1 MQNRKLH
8 CVTRGIGGCIAVLIV
23 LAMFVTPIFAGD
35 WADGFNGNINNWS
48 VRTGS
53 AMSYSTTYSKGGV
66 TGAGSMAYNGGY
78 SGAMWRSTGGRP
90 SYTGIIKAQFYD
102 SQMIRPGLCGNWHRM
117 MIGASGTAYATGLA
131 AVGMYSTGDR
141 NSYFIRN
148 NSGYANIGQRGQPAT
163 CGVAGWVYYELEFKS
178 DGKMY
183 AKAQDAYV
191 ARTHNS
197 DRIAS
202 AINNGITHVTA

>member
-8 CVTRGIGGCIAVLIV
+8 FVKRGSGGCIAVLTM
-23 LAMFVTPIFAGD
+23 LAMFTTPIFAGD

-102 SQMIRPGLCGNWHRM
+102 SQMIRPTLCGNWHRM
-117 MIGASGTAYATGLA
+117 MIGACGTAYATGLA
-131 AVGMYSTGDR
+131 AVGMYSASDR

-148 NSGYANIGQRGQPAT
+148 NSVIRILGSAGSRRHAAWQAGFTMNSSSNQMARCTLRQKIALLQGLTILIEQRQ
-163 CGVAGWVYYELEFKS
+163 L
-178 DGKMY
+178 
-183 AKAQDAYV
+183 
-191 ARTHNS
+191 
-197 DRIAS
+197 
-202 AINNGITHVTA
+202 